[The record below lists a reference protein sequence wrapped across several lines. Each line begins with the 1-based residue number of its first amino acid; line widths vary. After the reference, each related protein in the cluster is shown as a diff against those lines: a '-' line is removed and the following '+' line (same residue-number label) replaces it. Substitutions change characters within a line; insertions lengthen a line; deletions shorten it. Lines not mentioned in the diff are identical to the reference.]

1 MIFRKRIPR
10 GVRFFLCKE
19 EFPMLLFKPDYYDC
33 FRCAAGE
40 CPDSCCKEWEVEIDD
55 ASARFYRTLPGTL
68 GDCLRE
74 VMRTADGKTSMS
86 IIDGRCP
93 MWRSD
98 GLCRIQAELGESALC
113 ETCRMFPR
121 LTHDYGDFAELGL
134 ELSCPEAAKLI
145 LNAPLAPLM
154 VDTRPDGGTPGY
166 DVEAMASLKASREVM
181 LSILSDESH
190 SVGESLALGLLYGCQ
205 AQSELDGGEESPFDA
220 GAALETAAALAKPGN
235 PADVLDFFLGLELL
249 TPQWETMLRHP
260 DPGNWTQ
267 HHRALARYLTQRYWL
282 QAVSDYDLY
291 CRVKFIL
298 ISCLLVRLVGGDIF
312 STAQLYSK
320 EVENDTD
327 NVGAILD
334 AAYAHPAFTDDKLL
348 GMLLSRSL

>member
-1 MIFRKRIPR
+1 
-10 GVRFFLCKE
+10 
-19 EFPMLLFKPDYYDC
+19 MLLFKPDYYDC

-68 GDCLRE
+68 GDRLRE

-145 LNAPLAPLM
+145 LTVPPAPLT
-154 VDTRPDGGTPGY
+154 VDTRPGGGTPGY

-220 GAALETAAALAKPGN
+220 GAGAGN
-235 PADVLDFFLGLELL
+235 RRGSGKAGKSSRCSEFLSG
-249 TPQWETMLRHP
+249 P
-260 DPGNWTQ
+260 
-267 HHRALARYLTQRYWL
+267 
-282 QAVSDYDLY
+282 
-291 CRVKFIL
+291 
-298 ISCLLVRLVGGDIF
+298 
-312 STAQLYSK
+312 
-320 EVENDTD
+320 
-327 NVGAILD
+327 
-334 AAYAHPAFTDDKLL
+334 
-348 GMLLSRSL
+348 